1 MSQRFHL
8 DYLET
13 VLQTAL
19 QGCRNIQTV
28 LDEVVRRYVEQAISI
43 WQPSGPNETRH
54 EKIRHRIAYGQWNYI
69 ANWVLTHE

>member
-1 MSQRFHL
+1 MYNYSGTEPRFFTWWAESAFISIFFFQIALLSMSQRFHL

-43 WQPSGPNETRH
+43 
-54 EKIRHRIAYGQWNYI
+54 
-69 ANWVLTHE
+69 